1 MTIKEIRELSG
12 LSVGEFSALY
22 NIGGGTIRSWERGDR
37 IPPAYVTDLLTRVVK
52 EDLIRGIDLRELA
65 EMKRRTDYDE

>member
-12 LSVGEFSALY
+12 LNVGEFSALY
-22 NIGGGTIRSWERGDR
+22 GIGGGTIRSWERGDR
-37 IPPAYVTDLLTRVVK
+37 EPPTYVTELLTRVVK

-65 EMKRRTDYDE
+65 KMKRRNEDAV